1 MYRCCGSSVCLP
13 LCLPTSCAPLF
24 APTPVTDDNMVTVCM
39 TSKDCPGGGICKKGN
54 RCTCTTDAHCGS
66 YARSFYR
73 CRRAVNPAD
82 NVCLT
87 AFKDG
92 TCHSDRV
99 CGVPSSEDAYEV
111 LGKCIGK
118 TCAQCAAPSVAA
130 AWHPG
135 ESNLD
140 NGMLSRTCNLQTYLY
155 Q

>member
-1 MYRCCGSSVCLP
+1 MS
-13 LCLPTSCAPLF
+13 
-24 APTPVTDDNMVTVCM
+24 
-39 TSKDCPGGGICKKGN
+39 SKDCPGGGTCKKGN

-92 TCHSDRV
+92 TCHSDNV

-118 TCAQCAAPSVAA
+118 TCAQCAEPKVAG

-140 NGMLSRTCNLQTYLY
+140 NGLLYRTCNLQTYLY